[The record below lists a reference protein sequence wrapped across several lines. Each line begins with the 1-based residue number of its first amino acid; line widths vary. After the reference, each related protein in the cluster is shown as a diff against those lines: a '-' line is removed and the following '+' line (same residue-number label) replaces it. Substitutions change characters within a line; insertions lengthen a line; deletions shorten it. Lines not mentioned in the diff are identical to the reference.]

1 MGKTLVRFVDCLVH
15 KGWASGGD
23 MGHTRRLRGSAR
35 RTSPRQCDRSVSPR
49 ERRRGSRD
57 RRKLEPF
64 LARAI
69 TQRSGDCS
77 TSGNWGIHKLQ
88 DFLTTKFRP
97 AGSSYIIVATASFGP
112 GSCDANGLSADPY
125 RQGSPHVHKGE
136 GKQRGKLGGRP
147 QSFAIHHS
155 FIHLSPEFRS
165 EAIPYAGLMAD
176 VQ

>member
-15 KGWASGGD
+15 KGWASGGN

-35 RTSPRQCDRSVSPR
+35 RTSPRQCDGSVSPR

-77 TSGNWGIHKLQ
+77 AWRNWGIHKLQ

-125 RQGSPHVHKGE
+125 RQGSPHVHNGE
-136 GKQRGKLGGRP
+136 RKQRGILGGRP
-147 QSFAIHHS
+147 QSFAMPHS
-155 FIHLSPEFRS
+155 FI
-165 EAIPYAGLMAD
+165 
-176 VQ
+176 